1 MSPSGWKS
9 LGRYDSVGFELSAM
23 IVIGF
28 FLGRWVDRHFGWNAI
43 GTMGGVA
50 LGVYSGFRMLF
61 KRAKEAEREMKE
73 NNFQLAIAMS
83 RAIELAAEATES
95 PLRRR
100 HGALRRRGGPVV
112 RVLGDRKADDE

>member
-9 LGRYDSVGFELSAM
+9 LGRYGSVGFELSAM

-43 GTMGGVA
+43 GTMGGGA

-61 KRAKEAEREMKE
+61 KRAKEAEREMEKDDANE
-73 NNFQLAIAMS
+73 
-83 RAIELAAEATES
+83 RKAADEEAKLYRFRKDDED
-95 PLRRR
+95 
-100 HGALRRRGGPVV
+100 
-112 RVLGDRKADDE
+112 DRKADDE